1 MVTDPG
7 IPVFLQDRVAVV
19 GAKAT
24 SLHAH
29 SDGSLVFLSIQETF
43 GDQLMLV
50 MARAVSQC
58 DLESSLRVSIMLV
71 DKNFGEVLEEMQDVL
86 VDI

>member
-1 MVTDPG
+1 
-7 IPVFLQDRVAVV
+7 
-19 GAKAT
+19 
-24 SLHAH
+24 
-29 SDGSLVFLSIQETF
+29 
-43 GDQLMLV
+43 